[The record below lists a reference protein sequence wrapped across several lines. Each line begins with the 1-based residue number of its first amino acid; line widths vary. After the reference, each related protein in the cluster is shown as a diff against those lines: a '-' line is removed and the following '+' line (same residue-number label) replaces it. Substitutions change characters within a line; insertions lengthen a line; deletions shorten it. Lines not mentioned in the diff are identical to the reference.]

1 MPSTLS
7 QSGVNSHIHLDGMWR
22 HGTAALDRG
31 EVVDSTNST
40 LRTRRTR
47 QMACAAAVLGL
58 ALSGCGGQGAA
69 HSTGGSATAGGKV
82 TLKFWNG
89 LTGGD
94 RPTVDKL
101 IAEFNA
107 GHKDI
112 KVQSDPMPW
121 DVFYQKLLTSVSSG
135 SGPDFVAMD
144 AGQIPKYAHSGVL
157 QPVDDFYSSD
167 QADASKL
174 VPAATQASE
183 FGGKNYGVPT
193 ETAPLLLYWN
203 KTLFKKAGL
212 DPNKPPA
219 TWSEFEQDAAKLT
232 KDANGDGKPDTYAI
246 ALADH
251 ETIPMYPV
259 LMWQGGG
266 GVVSQDGKR
275 AMLDDPATVAA
286 VKHWVGLVRDK
297 KISPIGLG
305 GADADKLFQTQ
316 KAAMEIVGPWDTSTF
331 TQSGVK
337 YGVTMPFAGPKA
349 QVTSAGVTSFAMTST
364 NPAVK
369 KAAYTFFSWWNSKSS
384 QITLAKGTG
393 FPVNRTD
400 VTAADLKGNPYP
412 IAFGSPQV
420 LKNSQPFLPGL
431 INGPV
436 IQDQIFYPALQR
448 ILNGK
453 GSVDSVLKQANAAVQ
468 KELVTK

>member
-1 MPSTLS
+1 M
-7 QSGVNSHIHLDGMWR
+7 
-22 HGTAALDRG
+22 
-31 EVVDSTNST
+31 DSTNSA
-40 LRTRRTR
+40 LRMRRTT
-47 QMACAAAVLGL
+47 QVACAAAVLGL
-58 ALSGCGGQGAA
+58 ALSGCAGQGAA
-69 HSTGGSATAGGKV
+69 HSDGGSAKAGGKV

-107 GHKDI
+107 AHKDI
-112 KVQSDPMPW
+112 KVQSDAMPW

-135 SGPDFVAMD
+135 SGPDIVAMD

-157 QPVDDFYSSD
+157 QPVDDFYGAD
-167 QADASKL
+167 KADASKL
-174 VPAATQASE
+174 VPAAVQASE
-183 FGGKNYGVPT
+183 FSGKNYGVPT

-219 TWSEFEQDAAKLT
+219 TWSQFEQDAAKLT
-232 KDANGDGKPDTYAI
+232 HDANHDGKPDTYPI

-286 VKHWVGLVRDK
+286 VKHWVNLVRDK

-316 KAAMEIVGPWDTSTF
+316 KAAMEIVGPWDTTTF
-331 TQSGVK
+331 TQSHVD

-349 QVTSAGVTSFAMTST
+349 QVTSAGVTSFALTST
-364 NPAVK
+364 DPAVK
-369 KAAYTFFSWWNSKSS
+369 KAAYTFFSWWNSKPS

-400 VTAADLKGNPYP
+400 VTPAELKGYPYP

-420 LKNSQPFLPGL
+420 LKNSQPFLAGL

-453 GSVDSVLKQANAAVQ
+453 GSAESVLKQANAAVQ
-468 KELVTK
+468 KELASK

>member
-1 MPSTLS
+1 M
-7 QSGVNSHIHLDGMWR
+7 
-22 HGTAALDRG
+22 
-31 EVVDSTNST
+31 DSTNSA
-40 LRTRRTR
+40 LRRRRTT

-58 ALSGCGGQGAA
+58 ALSGCAGQGAA
-69 HSTGGSATAGGKV
+69 HSNGGSDKAGGKV

-94 RPTVDKL
+94 RPTVEKL
-101 IAEFNA
+101 ISEFNA
-107 GHKDI
+107 THKNI

-135 SGPDFVAMD
+135 SGPDIVAMD

-157 QPVDDFYSSD
+157 QPIDDFYG
-167 QADASKL
+167 ADKAVAAKL
-174 VPAATQASE
+174 VPAATQASK

-212 DPNKPPA
+212 DPEKPPA
-219 TWSEFEQDAAKLT
+219 TWSQFEQDAAKLT
-232 KDANGDGKPDTYAI
+232 KDANHDGKPDTYPI

-259 LMWQGGG
+259 LLWQGGG

-316 KAAMEIVGPWDTSTF
+316 KAAMEIVGPWDTTTF
-331 TQSGVK
+331 TQSHVD

-349 QVTSAGVTSFAMTST
+349 QVTSAGVTSFALTST
-364 NPAVK
+364 DPAVK
-369 KAAYTFFSWWNSKSS
+369 KAAYTFFSWWNSKPA

-400 VTAADLKGNPYP
+400 VTAADLKGYPYP

-420 LKNSQPFLPGL
+420 LKNSRPFLAGL

-448 ILNGK
+448 VLNGK
-453 GSVDSVLKQANAAVQ
+453 GSVESVLKQANAAVQ
-468 KELVTK
+468 KELATK